1 MDAYRWLDLPVG
13 QVERVGVHTPE
24 VTAPSIATEDS
35 WAGSWL
41 SGGGAPEPGLL
52 QGLEYSGPFAHL
64 CSLYSQLGNSP
75 LLPVHAQSLSCV

>member
-52 QGLEYSGPFAHL
+52 QGQTADREWGYNPNDGR
-64 CSLYSQLGNSP
+64 
-75 LLPVHAQSLSCV
+75 VCVQNPYC